1 MLKRVMSR
9 FFVEFLV
16 WQYPKTL
23 QGNPSVLC
31 GGKFQVANKF
41 LDEKG
46 GGSIET
52 FRQNF
57 FVPKSRKIS

>member
-1 MLKRVMSR
+1 MSR

-31 GGKFQVANKF
+31 CGKFQVANNF
-41 LDEKG
+41 VDEKG
-46 GGSIET
+46 GGSIKT

>member
-1 MLKRVMSR
+1 MSR

-31 GGKFQVANKF
+31 CGKFQVANKF

-46 GGSIET
+46 GGVSKL
-52 FRQNF
+52 FVKNF
-57 FVPKSRKIS
+57 LSLKAEKIRRGTL

>member
-1 MLKRVMSR
+1 MIMLRRVMSR

-31 GGKFQVANKF
+31 CGKFQVANKF

-46 GGSIET
+46 GEY
-52 FRQNF
+52 QNF
-57 FVPKSRKIS
+57 SSKIFCP

>member
-1 MLKRVMSR
+1 MSR

-31 GGKFQVANKF
+31 CGKFQVANKF

-46 GGSIET
+46 GGGSIKNFVKILLSLKAEK
-52 FRQNF
+52 FR
-57 FVPKSRKIS
+57 RGTL